1 MFRTAAGVAAAFAS
15 FLLVSTPAMA
25 DDGCHPLP
33 GTLTDIGDLPGRKA
47 WIWADSEMEM
57 RKDRKAFGMAPTW
70 KQIGPDSWAK
80 GEEAVPYGEPVTIV
94 RHDVW
99 QGSSGRTTVRTEDG
113 RTYIVP
119 GSTVKLYEFWKCS
132 VTELLETTYVTNPKT
147 RMREFHK
154 NARTAWV
161 RLVDKSLPVEQFNAW
176 MKPEDIAKIDLMLCR
191 DWFTPE
197 QHKDTKTYP
206 LQCQPYTAQGAMP
219 GVSLDPKAVEVVS
232 PTSMK
237 IMLTN

>member
-1 MFRTAAGVAAAFAS
+1 MFRTATGVAAALAS
-15 FLLVSTPAMA
+15 FLLVSPAA
-25 DDGCHPLP
+25 VAGDGCHPLE
-33 GTLTDIGDLPGRKA
+33 GTLTNIDDLPGRKA
-47 WIWADSEMEM
+47 WIWADSQMEM
-57 RKDRKAFGMAPTW
+57 RMDRKAFGMAPTW

-80 GEEAVPYGEPVTIV
+80 GEEGVPYGEPVTIV
-94 RHDVW
+94 RHDEW
-99 QGSSGRTTVRTEDG
+99 PGSSGRTTVRTEDG

-132 VTELLETTYVTNPKT
+132 VTDLLTTRWITDTKT
-147 RMREFHK
+147 RMR
-154 NARTAWV
+154 APRSWAGSVWV
-161 RLVDKSLPVEQFNAW
+161 RLVDKTVPVEMFQTW
-176 MKPEDIAKIDLMLCR
+176 MKPDDVAKIDLMLCNTYQPA
-191 DWFTPE
+191 D

-206 LQCQPYTAQGAMP
+206 LQCQPYTARGAMP